1 MLKKIICLI
10 VLLTV
15 AVSIT
20 TTAQT
25 SAKSTDD
32 FSYRDFVNEYLAKK
46 RLKMRPAEIGDY
58 PNENA
63 LAVMKKELGKDFQPY
78 RVAED
83 FNDDGKQD
91 LAVIFISKNKKK
103 REMAVAVFND
113 IAAKPAAP
121 AYFADRIDKNIKN
134 SSVMLHFDKSS
145 KELLLGD
152 YITMGGAILKPNG
165 NTYILEELP

>member
-1 MLKKIICLI
+1 MKKILCLI

-15 AVSIT
+15 VASIR

-25 SAKSTDD
+25 SANSTDD
-32 FSYRDFVNEYLAKK
+32 FLYRDFVNEYLTKK
-46 RLKMRPAEIGDY
+46 RLKMRPAEVGDY

-63 LAVMKKELGKDFQPY
+63 LEVMKKELGKDFQPY
-78 RVAED
+78 RVVED
-83 FNDDGKQD
+83 FNNDGKQD
-91 LAVIFISKNKKK
+91 LAIIFISKNKKK

-134 SSVMLHFDKSS
+134 SLVMLHFDKTS

-152 YITMGGAILKPNG
+152 YITGGGSILKPNG
-165 NTYILEELP
+165 NTYVLEELP